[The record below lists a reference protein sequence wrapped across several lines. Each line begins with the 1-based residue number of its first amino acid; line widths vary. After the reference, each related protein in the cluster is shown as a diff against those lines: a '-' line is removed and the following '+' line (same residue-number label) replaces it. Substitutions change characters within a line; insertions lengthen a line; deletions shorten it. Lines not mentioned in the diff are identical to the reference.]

1 MPGVV
6 INTSVRTGPSV
17 TLLNEASQAFFVG
30 LAERGPSDVAS
41 LCTSLEQFENVYGG
55 YQSYSLLHPTVE
67 AFFEE
72 GGTQCYI
79 ARVVGSN
86 AQKGSLDLD
95 DAVVDDGVSIVLTA
109 NGAGSWSSDLSAQ
122 VVAGTV
128 PDSFAVKI
136 FLSGVQIAT
145 TGNCTTREQ
154 AVGRINLHAAASR
167 YLVASLGADTSL
179 PAVMASPASLT
190 AGNDQRGSVV
200 DANYVTALGLFN
212 DALGSGSVACPESS
226 SATVYSGLLAHAN
239 AYNRIALLHGE
250 SNATIANIKSLAQTI
265 IANEANLE
273 HGALYYPWVYAPTVI
288 NGVNRLIPP
297 DGYVAAARS
306 RTVNG
311 TGSHVPFAGAASEA
325 SFIVGVVTDIDRA
338 NGNALDEECVNAIR
352 VISNTIRVYGARSLS
367 QDTTN
372 FRYITAQDTING
384 VVTLAYRALEP
395 VVFSAIDGRGT
406 VFANIESRLISVLEG
421 FRIAGALFEAFGT
434 NGQRIDYGYTVRC
447 DAKLNPTSELA
458 NGKIRAKVGVRVSG
472 VGDRIEVE
480 IVKSSL
486 TASVT
491 A

>member
-17 TLLNEASQAFFVG
+17 ALLNEASQAFFVG
-30 LAERGPSDVAS
+30 LSERGPSDSAG

-55 YQSYSLLHPTVE
+55 YQAYSLLHPTVE
-67 AFFEE
+67 TFFEE

-79 ARVVGSN
+79 ARVVGPA

-95 DAVVDDGVSIVLTA
+95 DADGNATIVLTA
-109 NGAGSWSSDLSAQ
+109 NGAGSWSSNLSAQ
-122 VVAGTV
+122 VVSGTV
-128 PDSFAVKI
+128 SGSFAVKI
-136 FLSGVQIAT
+136 FLSGTQIAT
-145 TGNCTTREQ
+145 TGNCFLREQ
-154 AVGRINLHAAASR
+154 AVGKINLHATASK
-167 YLVASLGADTSL
+167 YLVASLGADTSAPVAM
-179 PAVMASPASLT
+179 PAAVALS
-190 AGNDQRGSVV
+190 AGNDDRAAVV
-200 DANYVTALGLFN
+200 DANYVTALALFN
-212 DALGSGSVACPESS
+212 DALGSGSVSCPESG

-239 AYNRIALLHGE
+239 AYNRIAILHGA
-250 SNATIANIKSLAQTI
+250 SNATIANIKSFAQTI
-265 IANEANLE
+265 IANETNLE
-273 HGALYYPWVYAPTVI
+273 HGALYYPWVYAPTAV

-306 RTVNG
+306 KTVNG
-311 TGSHVPFAGAASEA
+311 TGSHVPFAGAVSEA
-325 SFIVGVVTDIDRA
+325 AFIVGVVTDIDRT

-352 VISNTIRVYGARSLS
+352 VINNTIRVYGARSLS

-372 FRYITAQDTING
+372 FRYITSQDTING

-434 NGQRIDYGYTVRC
+434 NGQRIDYGYTVKC